1 MACEKK
7 DIVLSVDMVE
17 YLWVVGGEDES
28 GTSGVSRGRC
38 EQVDDHID
46 KLAIQVVLNF
56 VYQQVASVP

>member
-1 MACEKK
+1 MICSPE
-7 DIVLSVDMVE
+7 VPVGS
-17 YLWVVGGEDES
+17 GGEDES